1 MATRSCF
8 SNRFRSIAIAVSLAV
23 LPTSP
28 ASSEVLVLVDGQSVE
43 TSGPWEVRGGL
54 IIYTTLAGTLS
65 SIRASLVDLEATE
78 IANRPVTAAQDD
90 SREIDAPALVIK
102 QEDVGAASDATVST
116 ARLVAHLSTLDALEA
131 RRLVEAL
138 RPSVERVVRL
148 DLEVDILSP
157 RGFDRTIALLESDV
171 VRFRQL
177 ASDTSDPDLS
187 KSFGL
192 LASDTERFVRLAR
205 SDSEAA
211 LEEIAAGWRQL
222 RELIGYQW

>member
-1 MATRSCF
+1 M
-8 SNRFRSIAIAVSLAV
+8 
-23 LPTSP
+23 
-28 ASSEVLVLVDGQSVE
+28 
-43 TSGPWEVRGGL
+43 